1 MTTLLTA
8 DHVLASR
15 DGALSLLR
23 DGAVLVDGD
32 AIAWVG
38 VASDA
43 PPADERV
50 DLGQALLMP
59 GLIDLE
65 GLADIDHLQLD
76 SWGDDDS
83 SPHLRWSRAHAS
95 HPVSALS
102 DEDRTIMRRYA
113 VAQLA
118 LHGVTSFMPIASEI
132 HTAWAETH
140 DDLVDIAHAA
150 QEFGLRAFLGPS
162 YRSGVHVTDDDGAS
176 GIFWDD
182 ARGEAGFADAVRF
195 LDTVAAWDDPLI
207 TGVLAPCRIETLR
220 ESLIA
225 ETGRVA
231 AERNALV
238 RVHAFQWLG
247 ERAHFRRE
255 SDATQLEVLAR
266 CDLLNDRLIIAHGS
280 YLDLHSAVDGV
291 DGGELATVAAS
302 GASIVHCP
310 LTNARYAMWL
320 EDFALYRDA
329 GVNFALGSDS
339 FPPDMIRSIDQ
350 GVSLAKAQRPDR
362 PTGSLAEYIEAATL
376 GGARA
381 LHRPDLGRVEVGAAA
396 DLVAFALDDIRM
408 GAVEDPIRTLVLAGT
423 ARDAV
428 FSMVA
433 GRVVMRDGTLPG
445 VDLEQLRRDGQRIFD
460 RLRASYAE
468 RTYAGLSE
476 DELFPPV
483 FPSRGGA

>member
-8 DHVLASR
+8 DHVLACR
-15 DGALSLLR
+15 GEAFALLR
-23 DGAVLVDGD
+23 GGAVLVDGD

-38 VASDA
+38 AASDA
-43 PPADERV
+43 PAADEHI
-50 DLGQALLMP
+50 DLGEALLMP

-76 SWGDDDS
+76 SWSDEDA
-83 SPHLRWSRAHAS
+83 SPHLRWSRAWAS
-95 HPVSALS
+95 HPASALS
-102 DEDRTIMRRYA
+102 DEDRAIMRRYA

-132 HTAWAETH
+132 HTSWAETH
-140 DDLVDIAHAA
+140 DDLVDVARAA
-150 QEFGLRAFLGPS
+150 QEFGIRAFLGPS
-162 YRSGVHVTDDDGAS
+162 YRSGVHFTDDDGS
-176 GIFWDD
+176 GGIFWDD
-182 ARGEAGFADAVRF
+182 ARGAAGFADAVRF

-207 TGVLAPCRIETLR
+207 TGILAPCRIETVR
-220 ESLIA
+220 EPLLA

-231 AERNALV
+231 AERGALV

-247 ERAHFRRE
+247 EREHFRRE
-255 SDATQLEVLAR
+255 SDATPLEVLER
-266 CDLLNDRLIIAHGS
+266 SGLLGDRLIIAHGA
-280 YLDLHSAVDGV
+280 YLESP
-291 DGGELATVAAS
+291 GEVATVAAS

-320 EDFALYRDA
+320 DDFASYRDA
-329 GVNFALGSDS
+329 GVNLALGSDS

-362 PTGSLAEYIEAATL
+362 PSGSLAEYVEAATR

-381 LHRPDLGRVEVGAAA
+381 LHRPDLGRIEAGAAA
-396 DLVAFALDDIRM
+396 DLVAFSLADVRL

-433 GRVVMRDGTLPG
+433 GRVVMRDGVLPG
-445 VDLEQLRRDGQRIFD
+445 VDLEQLRRDGQRVFD
-460 RLRASYAE
+460 RLRAAYAE
-468 RTYAGLSE
+468 RDYAASAV

-483 FPSRGGA
+483 FPVVS